1 MSINKLNTKSNEVTK
16 MRNVDFYSIIRKES
30 AKTVAALS
38 HILTE
43 ADARLKNIEF
53 RCMADGVKERL
64 TRKFAVMGVEFSVS
78 GLCSMPADYQR
89 FITERHAEFQ
99 EQAEYAARER
109 AWTYCAEHY
118 VEIQYFLMRGAK
130 LHFQFWTGSSSH
142 KRLAYNSEKTL
153 MDNIVKAD
161 PTVQYAIRNDAPR
174 GGAEGE
180 HYLFT
185 GDRAWANRFLA
196 RLSAKLAPSV

>member
-1 MSINKLNTKSNEVTK
+1 

>member
-1 MSINKLNTKSNEVTK
+1 

-38 HILTE
+38 HILTG

-64 TRKFAVMGVEFSVS
+64 TRKLAVMGVEFSVA

-99 EQAEYAARER
+99 EQAEYAARDR
-109 AWTYCAEHY
+109 AWAYCAEHY

-130 LHFQFWTGSSSH
+130 LHFQFWTGSNSH
-142 KRLAYNSEKTL
+142 RRLAYNSDKTL

-185 GDRAWANRFLA
+185 GDRSWANRFLA